1 MSKLTII
8 TGGNAGIGKATAIGL
23 ARKGQYVVITSRS
36 KEKAEPAVAEI
47 KKESGSDKVEYVLLT
62 LNSLKN
68 VRESAAEIKSRFP
81 KIDVLINNAGTY
93 YSDLELSEDGIEQ
106 TLATNH
112 IGHFLL
118 TSLLIDNLKAAGT
131 ARVINL
137 ASMAHKSA
145 KSLDLTDIN
154 YEKGGFSGWGS
165 YARSKIC
172 NILFTRE
179 MGKRFEGTGITAYS
193 VHPGGVRTEIAEKN
207 SGFFSKW
214 GWRIMKPFMITVE
227 DGAATSIYLA
237 SSDEVKDVTGHY
249 YHKCKQ
255 VHGSSLSRD
264 MELANALWEKSE
276 ELIGEKFNTPT

>member
-23 ARKGQYVVITSRS
+23 ARKGHHVVITSRS
-36 KEKAEPAVAEI
+36 KEKAEPAVEEI
-47 KKESGSDKVEYVLLT
+47 KKESGSDKVEYVFLT
-62 LNSLKN
+62 LNSLKK
-68 VRESAAEIKSRFP
+68 VRESAGEIKSRFP

-112 IGHFLL
+112 VGHFLL
-118 TSLLIDNLKAAGT
+118 TSLLIDNLKAAGS

-154 YEKGGFSGWGS
+154 YENGGFSGWGS
-165 YARSKIC
+165 YARSKVC

-179 MGKRFEGTGITAYS
+179 LGKRFEGTGINAYS
-193 VHPGGVRTEIAEKN
+193 IHPGGVRTEIAEKN

-214 GWRIMKPFMITVE
+214 GWRLMKPFMITVE

-264 MELANALWEKSE
+264 MELAHALWEKSE
-276 ELIGEKFNTPT
+276 ELIGEKLNTPT

>member
-23 ARKGQYVVITSRS
+23 AKQGHHIVITSRS

-47 KKESGSDKVEYVLLT
+47 KKESGTNKVEYVLLT
-62 LNSLKN
+62 LNSFKN

-112 IGHFLL
+112 VGHFLF
-118 TSLLIDNLKAAGT
+118 TSLLMDNLKEAGS
-131 ARVINL
+131 ARIINL

-145 KSLDLTDIN
+145 KKLDLEDIN
-154 YEKGGFSGWGS
+154 YQNSGYSGWMS

-179 MGKRFEGTGITAYS
+179 LGKRLEGSGINAYS
-193 VHPGGVRTEIAEKN
+193 IHPGGVRTEIAEKN

-214 GWRIMKPFMITVE
+214 GWRLMKPFMITVE

-264 MELANALWEKSE
+264 MDLASALWEKSE
-276 ELIGEKFNTPT
+276 ELIGEKFNLGQ